1 MFLEFKFQ
9 SKLTKFNLSC
19 KEIMKCDLLSK
30 TLIIE
35 SLIAEWHLTE
45 LFLTHHVTD
54 KETEVPRD

>member
-1 MFLEFKFQ
+1 
-9 SKLTKFNLSC
+9 
-19 KEIMKCDLLSK
+19 MKCDLLSK